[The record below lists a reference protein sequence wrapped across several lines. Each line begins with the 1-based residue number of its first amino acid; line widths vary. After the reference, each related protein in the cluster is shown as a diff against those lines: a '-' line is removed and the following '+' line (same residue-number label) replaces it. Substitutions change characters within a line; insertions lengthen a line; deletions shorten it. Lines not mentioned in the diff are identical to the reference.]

1 MSITW
6 RRLGFLGFMIPL
18 AIWGLAAVVFGHSN
32 FKAFRVAFVIAA
44 IVTWIVG
51 TRLNGDEPDEDGKAM
66 HLAFGLPMQ
75 WAGVIVSAICFALTL
90 A

>member
-18 AIWGLAAVVFGHSN
+18 ALWGLAAVMFGHSN
-32 FKAFRVAFVIAA
+32 FNAFRVAFVIAA
-44 IVTWIVG
+44 IVVWFVG
-51 TRLNGDEPDEDGKAM
+51 MRLNAEVVDDDGKAP

-75 WAGVIVSAICFALTL
+75 QAGVIVCAIGFVLTMM
-90 A
+90 

>member
-18 AIWGLAAVVFGHSN
+18 ALWGLAAVMFGHSN

-44 IVTWIVG
+44 IATWFVG
-51 TRLNGDEPDEDGKAM
+51 TRLNGEEPDEDGKAM
-66 HLAFGLPMQ
+66 HLAFGMPLQ
-75 WAGVIVSAICFALTL
+75 WAGVACSGAGFVLTL
-90 A
+90 L